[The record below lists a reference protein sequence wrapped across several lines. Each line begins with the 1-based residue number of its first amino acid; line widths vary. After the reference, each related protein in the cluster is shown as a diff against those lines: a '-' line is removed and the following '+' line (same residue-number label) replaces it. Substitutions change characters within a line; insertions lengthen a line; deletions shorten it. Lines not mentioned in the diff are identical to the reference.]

1 MAKASGTNNQSQSA
15 VGEPYFC
22 EECKRNHTKGK
33 IYKEHLNFA
42 KFESVEDKV
51 VDDNIEISDLV
62 SNDDSISK
70 EEEALSYEVEEIEDV
85 DKVIDEDDLDEEV
98 DEDDLDEEIDEDD
111 LDDELENY
119 TDDANA
125 CVEAV
130 KKLPGVGEA
139 TLQKLIKAGFSSL
152 ESIAYTPP
160 TIIQKESGLGD
171 KTIEKLIKA
180 SMEKLGIGFKSAEV
194 VWEHRKN
201 IARITSGSQELDNL
215 FGGGIETGCV
225 IEFFGEFRT
234 GKTQLAH
241 QLCVNVQ
248 LPKEAGGLN
257 GSALYIDTEGTFRPE
272 RIIQM
277 AEGHDLDHKKVLK
290 NIVFGRAYNS
300 DHQVMLVKEATNLI
314 KEKNIKLIIVDS
326 LIGHFR
332 SEYIG
337 RGTLANRQQ
346 TINGHLHDLLRLT
359 DIFPDLC
366 VVVTNQVQ
374 SKPDVFYGNPTVAA
388 GGNIVAH
395 GSTIRVYLRKGKGE
409 QRVAK
414 MIDAPHL
421 PDGEAVFSITENGII
436 D

>member
-1 MAKASGTNNQSQSA
+1 MAKASETNNQSQSG

-42 KFESVEDKV
+42 KIESIDDEVVNDEIEVSDLLSKDDKSSVEEEVLDEGL
-51 VDDNIEISDLV
+51 DENI
-62 SNDDSISK
+62 
-70 EEEALSYEVEEIEDV
+70 DV
-85 DKVIDEDDLDEEV
+85 DINIDEKIDEVDFDEVDFDEEV
-98 DEDDLDEEIDEDD
+98 
-111 LDDELENY
+111 ENY
-119 TDDANA
+119 DDDANA
-125 CVEAV
+125 CVDAV

-139 TLQKLIKAGFSSL
+139 TLKKLIKAGFSSL

-160 TIIQKESGLGD
+160 SIIQKESGLGD
-171 KTIEKLIKA
+171 KTIAKLIKA
-180 SMEKLGIGFKSAEV
+180 SMDKLDIGFKSAED
-194 VWEHRKN
+194 VWEYRKN
-201 IARITSGSQELDNL
+201 ISRITTSSQELDNL
-215 FGGGIETGCV
+215 FHGGIETGCV

-248 LPKEAGGLN
+248 LPKEDGGLN
-257 GSALYIDTEGTFRPE
+257 GCALYIDTEGTFRPE

-300 DHQVMLVKEATNLI
+300 DHQIMLIKEATNII

-332 SEYIG
+332 SEYVG

-346 TINGHLHDLLRLT
+346 TINTHLHDLLRLT

-366 VVVTNQVQ
+366 VIVTNQVQ

-421 PDGEAVFSITENGII
+421 PEGEAVFSITENGIT

>member
-1 MAKASGTNNQSQSA
+1 MAKASDDVNQRQSG
-15 VGEPYFC
+15 VVEPYFC

-33 IYKEHLNFA
+33 IYKEHLKFA
-42 KFESVEDKV
+42 KFKSVDDEV
-51 VDDNIEISDLV
+51 VDDDNKISDLL
-62 SNDDSISK
+62 SKDDIAS
-70 EEEALSYEVEEIEDV
+70 EEEALSNEIDEIEEEYEEKNEEIEE
-85 DKVIDEDDLDEEV
+85 IR
-98 DEDDLDEEIDEDD
+98 EEIDEDD
-111 LDDELENY
+111 LDEGLEDYN
-119 TDDANA
+119 DDGNA

-139 TLQKLIKAGFSSL
+139 TLKKLIKAGFSSL

-171 KTIEKLIKA
+171 KTTAKLIKA
-180 SMEKLGIGFKSAEV
+180 SMEKLDIGFKSAEV
-194 VWEHRKN
+194 VWEYRKN
-201 IARITSGSQELDNL
+201 ITRITTSSQELDNL

-225 IEFFGEFRT
+225 VEFFGEFRT
-234 GKTQLAH
+234 GKTQIAH

-248 LPKEAGGLN
+248 LPKEDGGLN
-257 GSALYIDTEGTFRPE
+257 GNALYIDTEGTFRPE

-277 AEGHDLDHKKVLK
+277 AENHDLDYKKVLK

-300 DHQVMLVKEATNLI
+300 DHQIMLTKEATNLI

-332 SEYIG
+332 SEYVG

-346 TINGHLHDLLRLT
+346 TINTHLHDLLRLT

-421 PDGEAVFSITENGII
+421 PEGEAVFSITENGIT

>member
-1 MAKASGTNNQSQSA
+1 MAKASETNNQSQSG

-42 KFESVEDKV
+42 KIESVDDEV
-51 VDDNIEISDLV
+51 VNDEIEVSDLV
-62 SNDDSISK
+62 FKDDSPSV
-70 EEEALSYEVEEIEDV
+70 EEEA
-85 DKVIDEDDLDEEV
+85 LDEEV
-98 DEDDLDEEIDEDD
+98 DEKIELDEEIEEDD
-111 LDDELENY
+111 FNEEVENY
-119 TDDANA
+119 DDDANA

-139 TLQKLIKAGFSSL
+139 TLKKLIKAGFSSL

-160 TIIQKESGLGD
+160 TIIQKGSGLGD
-171 KTIEKLIKA
+171 KTTAKLVKA
-180 SMEKLGIGFKSAEV
+180 SMDKLNIGFKSAED
-194 VWEHRKN
+194 VWEYRKN
-201 IARITSGSQELDNL
+201 ISRISSSSQELDNL

-234 GKTQLAH
+234 GKTQIAH

-248 LPKEAGGLN
+248 LPKEDGGLN
-257 GSALYIDTEGTFRPE
+257 GNALYIDTEGTFRPE

-277 AEGHDLDHKKVLK
+277 AEGHDLDYKKVLK

-300 DHQVMLVKEATNLI
+300 DHQIMLIKEATNII

-332 SEYIG
+332 SEYVG

-346 TINGHLHDLLRLT
+346 TINVHLHDLLRLT

-366 VVVTNQVQ
+366 VIVTNQ
-374 SKPDVFYGNPTVAA
+374 
-388 GGNIVAH
+388 
-395 GSTIRVYLRKGKGE
+395 L
-409 QRVAK
+409 
-414 MIDAPHL
+414 
-421 PDGEAVFSITENGII
+421 
-436 D
+436 

>member
-1 MAKASGTNNQSQSA
+1 MAKASDDVNQRQSG

-33 IYKEHLNFA
+33 IYKEHLKFA
-42 KFESVEDKV
+42 KFKSVDDEV
-51 VDDNIEISDLV
+51 VDDDNKISDLL
-62 SNDDSISK
+62 SKDDIAS
-70 EEEALSYEVEEIEDV
+70 EEEALSNEIDEIEEENEEKNEEIEE
-85 DKVIDEDDLDEEV
+85 IR
-98 DEDDLDEEIDEDD
+98 EEIDEDD
-111 LDDELENY
+111 LDEGLEDYN
-119 TDDANA
+119 DDGNA

-139 TLQKLIKAGFSSL
+139 TLKKLIKAGFSSL

-171 KTIEKLIKA
+171 KTTAKLIKA
-180 SMEKLGIGFKSAEV
+180 SMEKLDIGFKSAEV
-194 VWEHRKN
+194 VWEYRKN
-201 IARITSGSQELDNL
+201 ITRITTSSQELDNL

-225 IEFFGEFRT
+225 VEFFGEFRT
-234 GKTQLAH
+234 GKTQIAH

-248 LPKEAGGLN
+248 LPKEDGGLN
-257 GSALYIDTEGTFRPE
+257 GNALYIDTEGTFRPE

-277 AEGHDLDHKKVLK
+277 AEGHDLDYKKVLK

-300 DHQVMLVKEATNLI
+300 DHQIMLIKEATNLI
-314 KEKNIKLIIVDS
+314 KEKNIKLIILDS

-332 SEYIG
+332 SEYVG

-346 TINGHLHDLLRLT
+346 TINTHLHDLLRLT

-421 PDGEAVFSITENGII
+421 PEGEAVFSITENGIT

>member
-1 MAKASGTNNQSQSA
+1 MAKASEIGNGGQPGIG
-15 VGEPYFC
+15 VPYYC
-22 EECKRNHTKGK
+22 RECKRNHTKGK

-42 KFESVEDKV
+42 KFESKKEESLEDESESK
-51 VDDNIEISDLV
+51 
-62 SNDDSISK
+62 SNDITLEDDDIQEDEVL
-70 EEEALSYEVEEIEDV
+70 EEEVDILTEMDEEEVPIETEEIED
-85 DKVIDEDDLDEEV
+85 I
-98 DEDDLDEEIDEDD
+98 DEEIFA
-111 LDDELENY
+111 LDNGNSDSV
-119 TDDANA
+119 D
-125 CVEAV
+125 AV

-139 TLQKLIKAGFSSL
+139 TLKKLIKAGFGSL

-160 TIIQKESGLGD
+160 SIIQAESGLGD
-171 KTIEKLIKA
+171 KTTAKLIKA
-180 SMEKLGIGFKSAEV
+180 SMAKLNIGFKSAED
-194 VWEHRKN
+194 VWEYRRN
-201 IARITSGSQELDNL
+201 ISRITTGSQELDNL

-225 IEFFGEFRT
+225 VEFFGEFRT

-241 QLCVNVQ
+241 MLCVNVQ
-248 LPKEAGGLN
+248 LPKEDGGLSGN
-257 GSALYIDTEGTFRPE
+257 ALYIDTEGTFRPE

-277 AEGHDLDHKKVLK
+277 AEGLDLDHKKVLK

-300 DHQVMLVKEATNLI
+300 DHQILLIKEATNLI

-332 SEYIG
+332 SEYVG

-346 TINGHLHDLLRLT
+346 TINTHLHDLLRLT

-366 VVVTNQVQ
+366 VMVTNQVQ

-421 PDGEAVFSITENGII
+421 PEGEAIFSITENGIV